1 MMASHPPFGTL
12 RKLRRLSGLRL
23 LVLGAVKAQIALAER
38 RIDEPAMVRLGLAPV
53 AVRGKVATAHAH
65 ALPRNGAFTLQGVNR
80 ADDDTEQRR
89 LILCA
94 EDASHC
100 GEALRPTTRKRPAAA
115 GHAQHEGAAV
125 FRIGQFLD
133 KCLAQKRR
141 RRVARG
147 RLTDVEVRGHG
158 ARAKPARAVITNMHI
173 DLDYETLRAELPP
186 HITPAFDGMT
196 VTYDNQ
202 P

>member
-1 MMASHPPFGTL
+1 M
-12 RKLRRLSGLRL
+12 
-23 LVLGAVKAQIALAER
+23 
-38 RIDEPAMVRLGLAPV
+38 
-53 AVRGKVATAHAH
+53 
-65 ALPRNGAFTLQGVNR
+65 PRNGAFTLQGVNR

-158 ARAKPARAVITNMHI
+158 ARAKPARA
-173 DLDYETLRAELPP
+173 LDKQTQDVALRRRQ
-186 HITPAFDGMT
+186 AFDLARAPIILAGKGAET
-196 VTYDNQ
+196 GKSIRELIADHNSKDNYINRGEASRRSAWGLGGAGLQ
-202 P
+202 SAYGNIFSKRGFGVAKRRYR